1 MLTQHIKIKSSGNY
15 LFIFKLSVLD
25 AVIQS
30 ILINNRKCLFTIG
43 GGTGFIGSALVNQLR
58 FTKFKPVVISRKQ
71 NFPTTLTWDEI
82 KRNGLP
88 SDCHGIVNLAGAT
101 IGDVKKR
108 WTEKYKQEVCQSRI
122 ETTSLLAQL
131 LKNEQKNPK
140 VFITA
145 SGIGYY
151 PPGTSEIFT
160 ENSEVKCSN
169 DYFSKLCQQWE
180 IAGDLGE
187 KTIHRRVIVRIGLVL
202 GRNGGAIR
210 QMYLPFWLG
219 FGGHMASGEQ
229 PFPWIHIDD
238 LVGIFVHALTNSN
251 VRGILNAVAPSM
263 ITNAEFTKAFGSAL
277 HRPTLFSVPEFAL
290 NFAFGKERAEMLI
303 QGQKVKPQRTLESG
317 YKFKYTN
324 IYDAMKQ
331 IILVLL
337 EDVKNNAPLDQPV
350 FQLPGLVIEWLHVS
364 VRDLARFQL
373 GNMPVKQR
381 ILRIP
386 SITSDKQTVASAS
399 TSL

>member
-1 MLTQHIKIKSSGNY
+1 MLTQHIKVNPLKRQYNACKERFGRNCLAKLPEL
-15 LFIFKLSVLD
+15 LFE
-25 AVIQS
+25 
-30 ILINNRKCLFTIG
+30 LIAIC
-43 GGTGFIGSALVNQLR
+43 GGTGFIGSALVHQLR

-71 NFPTTLTWDEI
+71 SFPTTLTWDEI

-151 PPGTSEIFT
+151 PPGRSEIFT
-160 ENSEVKCSN
+160 ENSEVNCSN

-219 FGGHMASGEQ
+219 FGGRMASGEQ

-238 LVGIFVHALTNSN
+238 LVGIFIHALMNSN

-263 ITNAEFTKAFGSAL
+263 ITNAEFTKAFGNAL
-277 HRPTLFSVPEFAL
+277 HRPTLFPVPEFAL

-303 QGQKVKPQRTLESG
+303 QGQKVKPQRTIESG

-331 IILVLL
+331 IV
-337 EDVKNNAPLDQPV
+337 EN
-350 FQLPGLVIEWLHVS
+350 
-364 VRDLARFQL
+364 
-373 GNMPVKQR
+373 
-381 ILRIP
+381 
-386 SITSDKQTVASAS
+386 
-399 TSL
+399 

>member
-1 MLTQHIKIKSSGNY
+1 MIVHHRYIS
-15 LFIFKLSVLD
+15 
-25 AVIQS
+25 
-30 ILINNRKCLFTIG
+30 
-43 GGTGFIGSALVNQLR
+43 GGTGFIGSALVHQLR

-71 NFPTTLTWDEI
+71 SFPTTLTWDEI

-160 ENSEVKCSN
+160 ENSEVNCSN

-187 KTIHRRVIVRIGLVL
+187 KTIHRRVIVRIG
-202 GRNGGAIR
+202 
-210 QMYLPFWLG
+210 
-219 FGGHMASGEQ
+219 FGGRMASGEQ

-238 LVGIFVHALTNSN
+238 LVGIFVHALMNSN

-263 ITNAEFTKAFGSAL
+263 ITNAEFTKAFGNAL
-277 HRPTLFSVPEFAL
+277 HRPTLFPVPEFAL

-303 QGQKVKPQRTLESG
+303 QGQKVKPQRTIESG

-386 SITSDKQTVASAS
+386 SITSDKQTVASSS